1 MKSENIRHTHFSR
14 NPKIAAF
21 LKAYHYVKEYG
32 EGVDR
37 IYRELEANGST
48 ALRFYDKDFILRITV
63 PKVTEK
69 ETVNDE
75 KAAENVI
82 ENIIEK
88 ATDTSQK
95 TSQKTPQKIIDLV
108 KEDPYISTSKM
119 ADIIGIDR
127 RNIARNIKKMQE
139 QGLIR
144 RVGPDKGG
152 FWEII
157 I

>member
-1 MKSENIRHTHFSR
+1 MFFENANDMKSENIRHTHFSR

-69 ETVNDE
+69 VTVNDE
-75 KAAENVI
+75 KVTENVT
-82 ENIIEK
+82 EN
-88 ATDTSQK
+88 
-95 TSQKTPQKIIDLV
+95 
-108 KEDPYISTSKM
+108 Y
-119 ADIIGIDR
+119 
-127 RNIARNIKKMQE
+127 
-139 QGLIR
+139 
-144 RVGPDKGG
+144 
-152 FWEII
+152 
-157 I
+157 